1 MEALLTLL
9 ENLIEHLR
17 QLTELAK
24 RKTLAVRKSDLIEL
38 DQILKAE
45 QAQSLALRGLEQKR
59 ISLLQQFSLSGL
71 SLTEIPSHFPANL
84 QPQARDTVET
94 LRREYEIYRSA
105 AEIARNTLE
114 CNLHEVEKFLA
125 AAGAA
130 AEIGTGYRNT
140 EGEVDAPPQMKA
152 DFRA

>member
-1 MEALLTLL
+1 MEALLTLF
-9 ENLIEHLR
+9 ETIVSHLR

-24 RKTLAVRKSDLIEL
+24 LKTTAVRKSDLIEL
-38 DQILKAE
+38 DRIMKEE
-45 QAQSLALRGLEQKR
+45 QAQSLAMRGLEQKR
-59 ISLLQQFSLSGL
+59 ATLLAQFELQNVALIDLPNKFPPQLQQK
-71 SLTEIPSHFPANL
+71 
-84 QPQARDTVET
+84 ARESVET
-94 LRREYEIYRSA
+94 LRREFSIYQSA

-130 AEIGTGYRNT
+130 TDPGTDYRNN
-140 EGEVDAPPQMKA
+140 EVDAPPQMKA

>member
-1 MEALLTLL
+1 MEALLTLF
-9 ENLIEHLR
+9 ESIVDHLR
-17 QLTELAK
+17 QLTDLAK
-24 RKTLAVRKSDLIEL
+24 RKTTAVRKSDLIEL
-38 DQILKAE
+38 DRIMKEE

-59 ISLLQQFSLSGL
+59 VSLLAKFEVEDIP
-71 SLTEIPSHFPANL
+71 LTELPSRFPPQL
-84 QPQARDTVET
+84 QQKARESAET
-94 LRREYEIYRSA
+94 LRREFAIYHSA

-130 AEIGTGYRNT
+130 NDNNTGYRNS
-140 EGEVDAPPQMKA
+140 EVDAPPQMKA

>member
-1 MEALLTLL
+1 MEALLSLFDQLT
-9 ENLIEHLR
+9 EHLR

-24 RKTLAVRKSDLIEL
+24 RKTLVVRKNDLLEL
-38 DQILKAE
+38 DKILKEE
-45 QAQSLALRGLEQKR
+45 QAQALSLRGLDNKR
-59 ISLLQQFSLSGL
+59 IALLRELNLQDIP
-71 SLTEIPSHFPANL
+71 LTELPSRAPAEL
-84 QPQARDTVET
+84 RQKARDSVEA
-94 LRREYEIYRSA
+94 LRREYSIYHSA

-130 AEIGTGYRNT
+130 NNSVP
-140 EGEVDAPPQMKA
+140 GEVSPPPQMKS